1 MSNRTGKSHLSYDL
15 SGRKKIVV
23 GCIGGLF
30 AAIGGSLLTVEPGAA
45 SDSTLPLVWGL
56 GQALKILLFVA
67 VGGFWVWLNTSEKNR
82 MSVFQSGMVAP
93 AMLSAMLAAAFPT
106 NAGAASEASSIS
118 PEPASSITDF
128 GVHTIPVSTASLFYV
143 GEELYADEKDKS
155 VVKCLWDG
163 FVGRK
168 C

>member
-56 GQALKILLFVA
+56 GQALKILTLAFIP
-67 VGGFWVWLNTSEKNR
+67 FRFQLLHYFTWVKSCTQTRKTN
-82 MSVFQSGMVAP
+82 
-93 AMLSAMLAAAFPT
+93 LS
-106 NAGAASEASSIS
+106 
-118 PEPASSITDF
+118 
-128 GVHTIPVSTASLFYV
+128 
-143 GEELYADEKDKS
+143 
-155 VVKCLWDG
+155 
-163 FVGRK
+163 
-168 C
+168 